1 MKKIIL
7 TSVIIL
13 TIGLS
18 TIAQN
23 TKKDGFFSDWYYS
36 NNRTN
41 VNDFDLP
48 TLPNNH
54 GYYDDQPASLGS
66 GLLIMA
72 TFGAGYAL
80 IKRKNRD
87 KK

>member
-13 TIGLS
+13 TISLGAV
-18 TIAQN
+18 AQN
-23 TKKDGFFSDWYYS
+23 AKRDGFFSDWYYS
-36 NNRTN
+36 NNRNN
-41 VNDFDLP
+41 VNGFDLP

-54 GYYDDQPASLGS
+54 GYYEDQPAPLGS
-66 GLLIMA
+66 GLFIMTA
-72 TFGAGYAL
+72 FCAGYAL
-80 IKRKNRD
+80 IKRKNSD